1 MILIQKENEGKTV
14 KDIKS
19 YEFYG
24 DNPEIFHSLVGFEIA
39 DILFT
44 HTKEE
49 NENVVV
55 VKCANKQ
62 HVEIDLLFKEDGI
75 FVTDH
80 LRWMKILQL
89 LNRGGEQRM
98 LADDY
103 VAERLSDY
111 DSKIYQ
117 LYRHKNG
124 QKASDLV
131 EKVKNEIA
139 ECGLSATEAKGFLEY
154 MKIVIDAQSHLP
166 IQK

>member
-39 DILFT
+39 DILFA

-75 FVTDH
+75 FVTEPFAVD
-80 LRWMKILQL
+80 
-89 LNRGGEQRM
+89 E
-98 LADDY
+98 
-103 VAERLSDY
+103 
-111 DSKIYQ
+111 
-117 LYRHKNG
+117 
-124 QKASDLV
+124 DLTII
-131 EKVKNEIA
+131 E
-139 ECGLSATEAKGFLEY
+139 
-154 MKIVIDAQSHLP
+154 
-166 IQK
+166 

>member
-55 VKCANKQ
+55 VKCAY
-62 HVEIDLLFKEDGI
+62 G
-75 FVTDH
+75 T
-80 LRWMKILQL
+80 
-89 LNRGGEQRM
+89 
-98 LADDY
+98 
-103 VAERLSDY
+103 
-111 DSKIYQ
+111 
-117 LYRHKNG
+117 
-124 QKASDLV
+124 
-131 EKVKNEIA
+131 
-139 ECGLSATEAKGFLEY
+139 GLG
-154 MKIVIDAQSHLP
+154 
-166 IQK
+166 

>member
-1 MILIQKENEGKTV
+1 M

-75 FVTDH
+75 FVTEPFAVNED
-80 LRWMKILQL
+80 LTIIEQVVNKECWQMITLLKGYPIMILKCISYIVTKTDRRQATL
-89 LNRGGEQRM
+89 QR
-98 LADDY
+98 
-103 VAERLSDY
+103 
-111 DSKIYQ
+111 K
-117 LYRHKNG
+117 
-124 QKASDLV
+124 
-131 EKVKNEIA
+131 
-139 ECGLSATEAKGFLEY
+139 
-154 MKIVIDAQSHLP
+154 
-166 IQK
+166 

>member
-1 MILIQKENEGKTV
+1 MILIQKENEGKTA

-75 FVTDH
+75 FVTEPFAVDED
-80 LRWMKILQL
+80 LTII
-89 LNRGGEQRM
+89 EQGR
-98 LADDY
+98 
-103 VAERLSDY
+103 
-111 DSKIYQ
+111 
-117 LYRHKNG
+117 
-124 QKASDLV
+124 
-131 EKVKNEIA
+131 
-139 ECGLSATEAKGFLEY
+139 
-154 MKIVIDAQSHLP
+154 
-166 IQK
+166 